1 MTMMMFIFRRLIQTI
16 PVVIGVTF
24 VVFFIMQ
31 LVPGDPA
38 VLLAGEGA
46 SKETVNAI
54 REQLGLNRPLL
65 VQYFDYLLNVFQ
77 GDFGTSL
84 KNSQPVLD
92 EIMVRLP
99 ITMELAFFSIIITIV
114 LGMAAGIISAVKPY
128 SLTDTSVMLVAL
140 LGISLPSFWFGL
152 MMMYF
157 FSVKLQILPVAG
169 WDSILHVILPALTL
183 GAGGA
188 AIVARMTRSSMLEV
202 IRQDYIRTARA
213 KGLREHVIIYKHALR
228 NALIPV
234 ITVVGL
240 QFGALLGG
248 TVLVESIFA
257 INGLGRMIVDAIRMR
272 DLPVVQGGVLAASLI
287 FVIVNLFVDVFYRF
301 FNKRIELN

>member
-1 MTMMMFIFRRLIQTI
+1 MLMFILRRILQTI
-16 PVVIGVTF
+16 PVIIGVTF

-46 SKETVNAI
+46 SKETIEAI
-54 REQLGLNRPLL
+54 REQLGLNQPLYI
-65 VQYFDYLLNVFQ
+65 QYFEYLTNVFR
-77 GDFGTSL
+77 GDLGVSL

-92 EIMVRLP
+92 EILVRLP
-99 ITMELAFFSIIITIV
+99 ITIELAFFSIIITVV

-128 SLTDTSVMLVAL
+128 SLTDVSVMLVAL

-152 MMMYF
+152 MLMYF

-169 WDSILHVILPALTL
+169 WDSLLHVILPAITL

-213 KGLREHVIIYKHALR
+213 KGLRERIIISKHALR

-272 DLPVVQGGVLAASLI
+272 DLPMVQGGVLFASLI
-287 FVIVNLFVDVFYRF
+287 FVVVNLFVDVFYRF

>member
-1 MTMMMFIFRRLIQTI
+1 MLMFILRRLMQTI

-46 SKETVNAI
+46 SKESIEAI
-54 REQLGLNRPLL
+54 REQLGLNRPLF
-65 VQYFDYLLNVFQ
+65 VQYFDYLLNVFR
-77 GDFGTSL
+77 GDFGVSL

-92 EIMVRLP
+92 EILIRLP
-99 ITMELAFFSIIITIV
+99 ITIELAFFSILITIV
-114 LGMAAGIISAVKPY
+114 LGMAAGIISAIKPY
-128 SLTDTSVMLVAL
+128 SLTDSSVMIVAL
-140 LGISLPSFWFGL
+140 LGISLPSFWLGL
-152 MMMYF
+152 MLMYF

-169 WDSILHVILPALTL
+169 WDSILHIILPALTL

-202 IRQDYIRTARA
+202 IRQDYMRTARA
-213 KGLREHVIIYKHALR
+213 KGLRERVIIYKHGLR

-257 INGLGRMIVDAIRMR
+257 INGLGRMIVDSIRMR
-272 DLPVVQGGVLAASLI
+272 DLPMVQGGVLVASLV
-287 FVIVNLFVDVFYRF
+287 FVVVNLLVDVLYRF

>member
-1 MTMMMFIFRRLIQTI
+1 MLMFIIRRLAQTV
-16 PVVIGVTF
+16 PVIIGVTF

-46 SKETVNAI
+46 SKETIEAI
-54 REQLGLNRPLL
+54 REQLGLNRPLY
-65 VQYFDYLLNVFQ
+65 VQYFDYLMNLAK
-77 GDFGTSL
+77 GDFGVSL

-92 EIMVRLP
+92 EILVRLP
-99 ITMELAFFSIIITIV
+99 ITMELALFSILITIV
-114 LGMAAGIISAVKPY
+114 LGMGAGIISAVKPY
-128 SLTDTSVMLVAL
+128 SMQDVGVMLVAL
-140 LGISLPSFWFGL
+140 IGISLPSFWFGL
-152 MMMYF
+152 MLMYF

-169 WDSILHVILPALTL
+169 WDSLLHVILPALTL

-188 AIVARMTRSSMLEV
+188 AIVARMTRSSMLDV

-213 KGLREHVIIYKHALR
+213 KGLRERLIIYKHALR

-272 DLPVVQGGVLAASLI
+272 DLPMVQGGVLFASLI

>member
-1 MTMMMFIFRRLIQTI
+1 MLMFILRRLAQTV
-16 PVVIGVTF
+16 PVIFGVTI
-24 VVFFIMQ
+24 VVFIIMQ

-38 VLLAGEGA
+38 VLMAGEGA
-46 SKETVNAI
+46 TKETIESLRV
-54 REQLGLNRPLL
+54 QLGLNQPLYA
-65 VQYFDYLLNVFQ
+65 QYIDYVTNIFR
-77 GDFGTSL
+77 GDLGTSL
-84 KNSQPVLD
+84 KNNRPVLD
-92 EIMVRLP
+92 EILLRLP
-99 ITMELAFFSIIITIV
+99 ITLELAIFSTLITIV

-128 SLTDTSVMLVAL
+128 SITDTVVMVLAL

-152 MMMYF
+152 MLMYG
-157 FSVKLQILPVAG
+157 FSVKLQIFPVAG
-169 WDSILHVILPALTL
+169 WDSMAHIVLPAFTL

-213 KGLREHVIIYKHALR
+213 KGVKERVIVYKHALR

-248 TVLVESIFA
+248 TVIVESIFA
-257 INGLGRMIVDAIRMR
+257 INGLGRMIVDSIRMR
-272 DLPVVQGGVLAASLI
+272 DMPMVQGGVLVASLV
-287 FVIVNLFVDVFYRF
+287 FVAVNLLVDILYRV

>member
-1 MTMMMFIFRRLIQTI
+1 MLMFIIRRLFQTI
-16 PVVIGVTF
+16 PVIIGVTF

-46 SKETVNAI
+46 SKETIESI
-54 REQLGLNRPLL
+54 REQLGLNRPLYI
-65 VQYFDYLLNVFQ
+65 QYFDYLMNLAR
-77 GDFGTSL
+77 GDFGVSL

-92 EIMVRLP
+92 EILVRLP
-99 ITMELAFFSIIITIV
+99 ITMELAFFSILITIV
-114 LGMAAGIISAVKPY
+114 LGMGAGIISAVKPY
-128 SLTDTSVMLVAL
+128 SMQDVGVMLVAL
-140 LGISLPSFWFGL
+140 IGISLPSFWFGL
-152 MMMYF
+152 MLMYF

-188 AIVARMTRSSMLEV
+188 AIVARMTRSSMLDV

-213 KGLREHVIIYKHALR
+213 KGLKERLIIYKHALR

-272 DLPVVQGGVLAASLI
+272 DLPMVQGGVLFASLI

>member
-1 MTMMMFIFRRLIQTI
+1 MLMFVLRRLIQTI

-54 REQLGLNRPLL
+54 REQLGLNRPLM

-77 GDFGTSL
+77 GDLGSSL

-99 ITMELAFFSIIITIV
+99 ITMELAFFSILITIV
-114 LGMAAGIISAVKPY
+114 LGMAAGIISAIKPY

-169 WDSILHVILPALTL
+169 WCSILHVILPALTL

>member
-1 MTMMMFIFRRLIQTI
+1 MLMFIIRRLAQTV
-16 PVVIGVTF
+16 PVIIGVTF

-46 SKETVNAI
+46 SKETIEAI
-54 REQLGLNRPLL
+54 REQLGLNRPMYI
-65 VQYFDYLLNVFQ
+65 QYFDYLMNLAR
-77 GDFGTSL
+77 GDFGVSL

-92 EIMVRLP
+92 EILVRLP
-99 ITMELAFFSIIITIV
+99 ITIELALFSILITIV
-114 LGMAAGIISAVKPY
+114 LGMGAGIISAVKPY
-128 SLTDTSVMLVAL
+128 SMQDVGVMLVAL
-140 LGISLPSFWFGL
+140 IGISLPSFWFGL
-152 MMMYF
+152 MLMYF

-169 WDSILHVILPALTL
+169 WDSLLHVILPALTL

-188 AIVARMTRSSMLEV
+188 AIVARMTRSSMLDV

-213 KGLREHVIIYKHALR
+213 KGLRERLIIYKHALR

-272 DLPVVQGGVLAASLI
+272 DLPMVQGGVLFASLI

>member
-1 MTMMMFIFRRLIQTI
+1 MLMFILRRLIQTI

-46 SKETVNAI
+46 SKETVNAL

-77 GDFGTSL
+77 GDFGNSL

>member
-1 MTMMMFIFRRLIQTI
+1 MMMFILRRILQTI
-16 PVVIGVTF
+16 PVMIGVTF

-46 SKETVNAI
+46 SKETIESI
-54 REQLGLNRPLL
+54 REQLGLNQPLY
-65 VQYFDYLLNVFQ
+65 VQYTDYLMNIFR
-77 GDFGTSL
+77 GDLGVSL

-92 EIMVRLP
+92 EILVRLP
-99 ITMELAFFSIIITIV
+99 ITIELAFFSILITIV
-114 LGMAAGIISAVKPY
+114 LGMAAGIISAIKPY
-128 SLTDTSVMLVAL
+128 SLTDVSVMLIAL

-152 MMMYF
+152 MLMYL

-169 WDSILHVILPALTL
+169 WDSILHIILPAVTL

-202 IRQDYIRTARA
+202 IRQDYIRTARS
-213 KGLREHVIIYKHALR
+213 KGLRETVIIYKHALR

-272 DLPVVQGGVLAASLI
+272 DLPIVQGGVLCASLI
-287 FVIVNLFVDVFYRF
+287 FVIVNLFVDIFYRF

>member
-1 MTMMMFIFRRLIQTI
+1 MMMFILRRLIQTI

-77 GDFGTSL
+77 GDFGSSL

>member
-1 MTMMMFIFRRLIQTI
+1 MLMFILRRLVQTI
-16 PVVIGVTF
+16 PVIFGVTI
-24 VVFFIMQ
+24 VVFIIMQ

-46 SKETVNAI
+46 TKETIEALRV
-54 REQLGLNRPLL
+54 QLGLHQPLYA
-65 VQYFDYLLNVFQ
+65 QYLDYVTNIFR

-84 KNSQPVLD
+84 KNNQPVLD
-92 EIMVRLP
+92 EILLRLP
-99 ITMELAFFSIIITIV
+99 ITLELAIFSTMITIV

-128 SLTDTSVMLVAL
+128 SITDTVVMIIAL

-152 MMMYF
+152 MLMYG
-157 FSVKLQILPVAG
+157 FSVKLQIFPVAG
-169 WDSILHVILPALTL
+169 WDSLAHIVLPAFTL

-213 KGLREHVIIYKHALR
+213 KGVKERVIVYKHALR

-257 INGLGRMIVDAIRMR
+257 INGLGRMIVDSIRMR
-272 DLPVVQGGVLAASLI
+272 DMPMVQGGVLVASLV
-287 FVIVNLFVDVFYRF
+287 FVAVNLLVDILYRF

>member
-1 MTMMMFIFRRLIQTI
+1 MLMFILRSLMQTI

-24 VVFFIMQ
+24 VVFIIMQ

-46 SKETVNAI
+46 SKDTIEAI
-54 REQLGLNRPLL
+54 REQLGLNRPLY
-65 VQYFDYLLNVFQ
+65 VQYFDYLMNVFR
-77 GDFGTSL
+77 GDFGVSL
-84 KNSQPVLD
+84 KNSQPVLE
-92 EIMVRLP
+92 EILVRLP

-128 SLTDTSVMLVAL
+128 SLTDTTVMIVAL

-169 WDSILHVILPALTL
+169 WESILHVILPALTL

-213 KGLREHVIIYKHALR
+213 KGLRERVIVYKHALR

-257 INGLGRMIVDAIRMR
+257 INGLGRMIVDSIRMR
-272 DLPVVQGGVLAASLI
+272 DLPMVQGGVLVASLV
-287 FVIVNLFVDVFYRF
+287 FVIVNLCVDVLYRF